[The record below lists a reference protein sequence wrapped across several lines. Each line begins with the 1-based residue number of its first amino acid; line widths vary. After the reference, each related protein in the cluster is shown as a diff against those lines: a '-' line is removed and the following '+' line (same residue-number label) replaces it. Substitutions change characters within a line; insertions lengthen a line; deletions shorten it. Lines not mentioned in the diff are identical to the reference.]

1 MTNDRLRRAY
11 DYYLDHP
18 EDHRTNQWRYYE
30 AQFTSRMAQSD
41 VRVVVVGAIAIASLI
56 QYLSRRA
63 LYLQVRQPLDEDQTA
78 DSGTTSKP
86 RYNMTKIQRG
96 GAGAAVHWSLHGW
109 VSSVWQTCKHTGSN
123 PWLGKEFRIMGY
135 GFAGVLQGSA

>member
-1 MTNDRLRRAY
+1 MQILTNDRLRRAY

-41 VRVVVVGAIAIASLI
+41 VRVVVVGAIAIATLI

-63 LYLQVRQPLDEDQTA
+63 LYLQVRQP
-78 DSGTTSKP
+78 SGTT
-86 RYNMTKIQRG
+86 
-96 GAGAAVHWSLHGW
+96 AAVPHFLHPGR
-109 VSSVWQTCKHTGSN
+109 HTTANTQPYTPTMDMLRRTSIFLFFLAFLL
-123 PWLGKEFRIMGY
+123 PLPCLTSICS
-135 GFAGVLQGSA
+135 FACLIVGLLPCPAW